1 VERPKDTSFRTL
13 NLAGQLMSFA
23 RSRVMAI
30 VNLTPDSFYDGGRWE
45 LLSDGLRQVEKLAD
59 EGADILDLGAA
70 SSRPGAEEVP
80 LELEWDRLKEI
91 IPAIRKRFPELP
103 ISVDTWR
110 AEIAERALGEGVAMI
125 NDISAGQLDPGL
137 LDVVERWKV
146 PYVLMHMQGTPS
158 DMQEAP
164 SYSKVVDEQL
174 FWFSQQLDALT
185 ERGLNDVLLDPGFG
199 FGKTLEHNYQILHS
213 LDRYRLF
220 GRPIMVG
227 LSRKSM
233 VQKVLECAAE
243 DALNGSTVLHT
254 LALLKGAD
262 LLRVHDVREARE
274 AIALVEKYELPD
286 RD

>member
-45 LLSDGLRQVEKLAD
+45 LLSDGLRQVEKLAA

-91 IPAIRKRFPELP
+91 IPAIQKRFPELP

-125 NDISAGQLDPGL
+125 NDISAGQMDPGL

-158 DMQEAP
+158 NMQEAP
-164 SYSKVVDEQL
+164 TYSKVVDDQL
-174 FWFSQQLDALT
+174 FWFSQKVDALA

-254 LALLKGAD
+254 LALLNGAD

-274 AIALVEKYELPD
+274 VIALVEKYELPV

>member
-45 LLSDGLRQVEKLAD
+45 LLSDGLRQVEKLAA

-125 NDISAGQLDPGL
+125 NDISAGQLDTGL
-137 LDVVERWKV
+137 LDIVERWKV

-158 DMQEAP
+158 NMQEAP

-199 FGKTLEHNYQILHS
+199 FGKTLEHNYQILNS

-233 VQKVLECAAE
+233 VQKVLKCAAE

-262 LLRVHDVREARE
+262 LLRAHDVREARE
-274 AIALVEKYELPD
+274 AIDLVEKYELPD

>member
-1 VERPKDTSFRTL
+1 MERPKDTSFRTL

-45 LLSDGLRQVEKLAD
+45 LLSEGLRKVEKLVA

-70 SSRPGAEEVP
+70 SSRPGAKEVP
-80 LELEWDRLKEI
+80 MEQEWDRLKEI
-91 IPAIRKRFPELP
+91 IPAIRKQFPEVP

-110 AEIAERALGEGVAMI
+110 AEIADRALNEGVAMI

-146 PYVLMHMQGTPS
+146 PYVLMHMQGKPA
-158 DMQEAP
+158 DMQDAP

-174 FWFSQQLDALT
+174 FWFSQQLDALA

-199 FGKTLEHNYQILHS
+199 FGKTLEHNYQILNN
-213 LDRYRLF
+213 LERYRLF
-220 GRPIMVG
+220 ERPIMVG

-233 VQKVLECAAE
+233 VQKVLDCAAE

-274 AIALVEKYELPD
+274 VIALVEKYELPV

>member
-1 VERPKDTSFRTL
+1 
-13 NLAGQLMSFA
+13 MSFA

-45 LLSDGLRQVEKLAD
+45 LLSDGLRQVEKLAA

-70 SSRPGAEEVP
+70 SSRPGAEQVP

-110 AEIAERALGEGVAMI
+110 AEIAERALGEGVAMV

-137 LDVVERWKV
+137 LDVVGRWKV

-164 SYSKVVDEQL
+164 SYSKVVEEQL
-174 FWFSQQLDALT
+174 FWFSQKLDVLI

-199 FGKTLEHNYQILHS
+199 FGKTLEHNYQILNS
-213 LDRYRLF
+213 LERYRLF

-262 LLRVHDVREARE
+262 MLRVHDVREARE
-274 AIALVEKYELPD
+274 AIALVEKYELPI

>member
-1 VERPKDTSFRTL
+1 
-13 NLAGQLMSFA
+13 MSFA

-45 LLSDGLRQVEKLAD
+45 LLSDGLRQVEKLAA

-158 DMQEAP
+158 NMQEAP

-199 FGKTLEHNYQILHS
+199 FGKTLEHNYQILNS

>member
-45 LLSDGLRQVEKLAD
+45 LLSDGLRQVEKCAA

-91 IPAIRKRFPELP
+91 IPAIRQRFPELP

-164 SYSKVVDEQL
+164 TYSKVVDEQL
-174 FWFSQQLDALT
+174 FWFSQKLDALA

-199 FGKTLEHNYQILHS
+199 FGKTLEHNYQILNS

-254 LALLKGAD
+254 LALLNGAN

-274 AIALVEKYELPD
+274 VIALVEKYELPV

>member
-1 VERPKDTSFRTL
+1 
-13 NLAGQLMSFA
+13 MSFA
-23 RSRVMAI
+23 RRRVMAI

-45 LLSDGLRQVEKLAD
+45 LLSDGLRQVEKLAA

-125 NDISAGQLDPGL
+125 NDISAGQLDTGL

-158 DMQEAP
+158 NMQEAP

-199 FGKTLEHNYQILHS
+199 FGKTLEHNYQILNS

-233 VQKVLECAAE
+233 VQKVLKCAAE

-262 LLRVHDVREARE
+262 LLRAHDVREARE